1 MGTTLSIGDR
11 AERAGGGIVS
21 ANFFDALG
29 VRPILGRGFRPDEG
43 TGRNAH
49 PVAVISYETWKN
61 RYKGNPDI
69 IGKLQYLNGVQH
81 TIIGVA
87 PENFRGTFVGYSYQL
102 WVPTSMQETFD
113 ATGYKMEDRG
123 ARWIEGYVFLKPG
136 VALAQAEAEISAVA
150 KRLETEYPESN
161 RGSGVQLLP
170 LSKTPFNAAGN
181 ISPTLNIAV
190 AVVIFVLLIACAN
203 VSNLL
208 LVRSL
213 LHRHL
218 GAGRGRLI
226 KQLFTEG
233 LILSLVAGAGG
244 IAVAY
249 WCRNALVL
257 AFPSPT
263 PGIIINYPGQI
274 DWRVLALSIGVCV
287 VATLLSGVAPAVQAS
302 HVDLSGALKTES
314 GGVVGG
320 GGRSRLRSALVVLQ
334 VCLSFVLIA
343 GAGLL
348 LESLQR
354 IRNASPGFSTNDV
367 VVSGVDLFSAGYNV
381 ERAKIFQNQLLD
393 RVRTIPGVESAAW
406 ARVRPF
412 SYKVYSTSPIAID
425 GYQPAPDEKLSAD
438 SNEVTEG
445 YFATLGIPIIAGREF
460 LRTDDENGPLV
471 VVVDE
476 TMAAKYWPGKDAVGQ
491 RLQVKD
497 KWMQVIGVAKNSNY
511 RNKLETPKPFFYLP
525 LRQNFSVQCG
535 LLIRT
540 RQSVGSMMAIL
551 ANEIHVLDP
560 NIAPVDTITMQEQ
573 VDRMS
578 YNQRLAVTLLA
589 IFGGLALFLAAIG
602 LYAVMSYAVSQSTRE
617 LGLRMALGAGVTDLL
632 RLVMSRGLL
641 LTAVGIAI
649 GAGTALT
656 LTRLMGN
663 LLYKVSPRDPVA
675 FGLAFLVLTIVAL
688 ISCFLPAWRA
698 TRIDPV
704 RALRT

>member
-1 MGTTLSIGDR
+1 
-11 AERAGGGIVS
+11 
-21 ANFFDALG
+21 
-29 VRPILGRGFRPDEG
+29 
-43 TGRNAH
+43 
-49 PVAVISYETWKN
+49 
-61 RYKGNPDI
+61 
-69 IGKLQYLNGVQH
+69 
-81 TIIGVA
+81 
-87 PENFRGTFVGYSYQL
+87 
-102 WVPTSMQETFD
+102 
-113 ATGYKMEDRG
+113 
-123 ARWIEGYVFLKPG
+123 
-136 VALAQAEAEISAVA
+136 
-150 KRLETEYPESN
+150 
-161 RGSGVQLLP
+161 
-170 LSKTPFNAAGN
+170 
-181 ISPTLNIAV
+181 
-190 AVVIFVLLIACAN
+190 
-203 VSNLL
+203 
-208 LVRSL
+208 
-213 LHRHL
+213 
-218 GAGRGRLI
+218 
-226 KQLFTEG
+226 
-233 LILSLVAGAGG
+233 
-244 IAVAY
+244 
-249 WCRNALVL
+249 
-257 AFPSPT
+257 
-263 PGIIINYPGQI
+263 
-274 DWRVLALSIGVCV
+274 
-287 VATLLSGVAPAVQAS
+287 
-302 HVDLSGALKTES
+302 
-314 GGVVGG
+314 
-320 GGRSRLRSALVVLQ
+320 VLQ